1 MTGEYNPDL
10 RQPYPNA
17 TYTVDGKFHYT
28 TDDWARTVR
37 LEVDRL
43 DKVGEAFRCR
53 SDSVQGHV
61 KDYGNELASEYDA
74 TYNGGHV
81 AGARSGGPSEEINT
95 VTMLEEVNQYLVDS
109 QLESYKMFEE
119 DIAANPENSWWS
131 SSTPSPQARSS
142 LPPTKC
148 PQSS

>member
-43 DKVGEAFRCR
+43 DKVGEAFR
-53 SDSVQGHV
+53 
-61 KDYGNELASEYDA
+61 
-74 TYNGGHV
+74 
-81 AGARSGGPSEEINT
+81 
-95 VTMLEEVNQYLVDS
+95 
-109 QLESYKMFEE
+109 
-119 DIAANPENSWWS
+119 S
-131 SSTPSPQARSS
+131 SSSYIQSRVNKYGSDLTAQ
-142 LPPTKC
+142 LPRPR
-148 PQSS
+148 